1 MILFEWNE
9 LKRQINLQ
17 KHGIDFIDCFLVFD
31 GRPIYSFLSSQSE
44 DEKRW
49 VSICLL
55 NSKEIATIWTRREP
69 DIIRIISMRRARN
82 EERKKYHELYS

>member
-1 MILFEWNE
+1 MELILLIVFW
-9 LKRQINLQ
+9 
-17 KHGIDFIDCFLVFD
+17 FLMAD
-31 GRPIYSFLSSQSE
+31 LYILFLSSQSE

>member
-1 MILFEWNE
+1 MELILLIAFW
-9 LKRQINLQ
+9 
-17 KHGIDFIDCFLVFD
+17 FLMAD
-31 GRPIYSFLSSQSE
+31 LYILFLSSQSE